1 MRLVQ
6 TLIANIGFRD
16 PAFNAQ
22 RLAVIGDIETTEGL
36 ADRLWAAP
44 PHHMQGHEDAVRWQR
59 GILEAFGTRP

>member
-1 MRLVQ
+1 M
-6 TLIANIGFRD
+6 TD
-16 PAFNAQ
+16 AFAAAGTVAQ
-22 RLAVIGDIETTEGL
+22 VRERARAYEGL